1 MESPKPP
8 PDCGKG
14 GVVAEVGAG
23 LTESALARCG
33 GGSLSFEVGASSG
46 EVEGSSLGDGSD
58 VPGVGSSCSVASM
71 GDDEVSETAV
81 L

>member
-1 MESPKPP
+1 
-8 PDCGKG
+8 
-14 GVVAEVGAG
+14 VAEVGAG

-33 GGSLSFEVGASSG
+33 GVSWSFEGGAGSG
-46 EVEGSSLGDGSD
+46 EVGESSLSEGSDDLGAWSSGSL
-58 VPGVGSSCSVASM
+58 ASM